1 MNDTISVIIPVYN
14 VAEYLPECL
23 DSLLSQDHR
32 NLEVILIDDG
42 SKDNSGAICDAYG
55 AADSRVKVIHQQ
67 NAGAAAAKNAGLRVA
82 TGEYLSF
89 VDSDDYLEPDVYGY
103 MIEAMQQTGADA
115 IHCNFREVYR
125 NRSEDRIVHKGRTLV
140 PSREY
145 LVRFPKDWSCPLLWN
160 KLYKRS
166 LFDGVFFEEG
176 HKIDDEYFTY
186 QGFLRECTIL
196 RDEKIIYNYRK
207 RRSSVMSRPEA
218 AGQRLMDCL
227 DSTVKRRE
235 KVLAVYPELRREFDE
250 NYLDTIWYLSEN
262 YGMTEQRILVLKA
275 HLKAYFREKGNTFP
289 PRFLWLRLLRF
300 WLTPAKKRAE
310 ECDRRK
316 ETNDPADHFA

>member
-23 DSLLSQDHR
+23 DSILSQDHL

-42 SKDNSGAICDAYG
+42 SKDHSGSLCDAYA
-55 AADSRVKVIHQQ
+55 AADNRVKVIHQQ

-82 TGEYLSF
+82 TGEFLSF
-89 VDSDDYLEPDVYGY
+89 VDSDDYLEPNVYGY
-103 MIEAMQQTGADA
+103 MIAALKETGADA

-125 NRSEDRIVHKGRTLV
+125 DRREDSVIHTGRSLMG
-140 PSREY
+140 SREY
-145 LVRFPKDWSCPLLWN
+145 LVRFTKDWSCPLLWN

-166 LFDGVFFEEG
+166 LFEGVFFEEG

-186 QGFLRECTIL
+186 QGFLRDCTIL
-196 RDEKIIYNYRK
+196 CDEKIIYNYRK

-227 DSTVKRRE
+227 DSIVKRRK
-235 KVLAVYPELRREFDE
+235 KVVTVFPELKRAFDE
-250 NYLDTIWYLSEN
+250 NYLDAIWYLSEN
-262 YGMTEQRILVLKA
+262 FGMTEETIRILKA
-275 HLKAYFREKGNTFP
+275 HLKAYFREKGNALP
-289 PRFLWLRLLRF
+289 PRYLWLRLAKL
-300 WLTPAKKRAE
+300 WLTPEKKLVEICDKRQEKIDSAE
-310 ECDRRK
+310 Y
-316 ETNDPADHFA
+316 FA